1 MLLCEKKYAET
12 KNERYKSVRSPFK
25 DAKKRTGRWNY
36 KECANRHEERT
47 CKGKM
52 LLTQEQKRQLTIDCA
67 SVSKQPLMDTPP
79 KKLTND
85 PLHVSSGV
93 GNHEMDEMRNRIRSK
108 ESDNIYFTS
117 TVNAQM
123 EINRLL
129 KRLSL
134 LPQSN
139 NTENNHSNVEDMT
152 IRELAEYEESIDPLL
167 LPLRLESRAL

>member
-1 MLLCEKKYAET
+1 
-12 KNERYKSVRSPFK
+12 
-25 DAKKRTGRWNY
+25 
-36 KECANRHEERT
+36 
-47 CKGKM
+47 
-52 LLTQEQKRQLTIDCA
+52 
-67 SVSKQPLMDTPP
+67 MDTPP

-108 ESDNIYFTS
+108 ESDNIFFTS

-123 EINRLL
+123 KINRLL

-134 LPQSN
+134 SPQSN
-139 NTENNHSNVEDMT
+139 NTENNHSDVEDMT

-167 LPLRLESRAL
+167 LPLH